1 MIENLQRMLDILSS
15 FLGKPKNDYIDING
29 NLSFEFNCPKCAEE
43 NNNIEDNKYNLSIT
57 LSKGGGIFQCWKC
70 STHHDEMKG
79 KIYKLFKLYGN
90 ESLWHEYKECVNN
103 IRSSELYKLHFNN
116 DDFLLQNNTE
126 LENELDFPKTFVS
139 LKQKKNYKALEY
151 LRKRGIDWSIIDKYN
166 IGFTEWDKESP
177 YLSNRIVIPSYNEFD
192 ELNYWTGRDFSG
204 KAKQKYQNPKIER
217 KNIIFNEKLINWDSD
232 IILCEGPFDAI
243 VLPNA
248 IPLLGKSINE
258 DFKIYQALHER
269 ANANI
274 IIFLDGDEV
283 GEKASLELYKKLN
296 VGNLYNRLR
305 KVNNNTMLD
314 PSEIYNKWGK
324 KGILYYL
331 NHSQKIN
338 ELLLL

>member
-90 ESLWHEYKECVNN
+90 ESLWHEYKEYVNN

-232 IILCEGPFDAI
+232 IVLCEGPFDAI

-258 DFKIYQALHER
+258 DFKIYQALYER

-314 PSEIYNKWGK
+314 PSEIYSKWGK